1 MEKLDC
7 PHCSAPLGN
16 EITVCGE
23 CGKELNSIE
32 GKPPDERGGNKKI
45 FGILTVLLVVLGGVA
60 LLLVTG
66 VIPNPFR
73 DSSTAAI
80 VNGEKISREEVSQ
93 KLELYKSIY
102 GKNTQ
107 VDFSSPEGKAALKD
121 MKSKALNAMIQ
132 EKILVTE
139 ARKEKISVS
148 PQEITEKIT
157 AIKNAINLSEK
168 DFEEFLKN
176 HALSLSNFEKR
187 IEREV
192 LITKLIAKGT
202 QGKGLTTEAWMK
214 EINARAKVEIMA
226 Q

>member
-1 MEKLDC
+1 MKKLDC

-16 EITVCGE
+16 EVAVCGE

-32 GKPPDERGGNKKI
+32 KKPPDERGGNKKI
-45 FGILTVLLVVLGGVA
+45 FGILAVLLVVLGGVA
-60 LLLVTG
+60 LLLITG
-66 VIPNPFR
+66 LIPNPFK

-80 VNGEKISREEVSQ
+80 VNGEKISKAEVDQ
-93 KLELYKSIY
+93 KLEVYKTIY
-102 GKNTQ
+102 GKNAQ
-107 VDFSSPEGKAALKD
+107 ADFSSPEGKAALKD
-121 MKSKALNAMIQ
+121 MKSHVLNALIQ

-139 ARKEKISVS
+139 ARREKISVS

-157 AIKNAINLSEK
+157 AIKKAMNLSEK
-168 DFEEFLKN
+168 DFEELLKN
-176 HALSLSNFEKR
+176 HAMSLSNFEKR
-187 IEREV
+187 VEKGA

-202 QGKGLTTEAWMK
+202 QEKGLTREAWMK